1 MEYLKQI
8 LSWAAT
14 KPTWAKVIISIIA
27 LLITVVLLFT
37 SCSASHYVAQS
48 VSSYTK
54 GDTTTTIIKYEQVG
68 NIRK

>member
-27 LLITVVLLFT
+27 LLIAVVLLFT

>member
-1 MEYLKQI
+1 MEYLQKF

-37 SCSASHYVAQS
+37 SCSASYVLHKKGSHTDS
-48 VSSYTK
+48 VEMWIKTK
-54 GDTTTTIIKYEQVG
+54 TNNAVY
-68 NIRK
+68 